1 VETFTE
7 DMFEF
12 WEARIVGGDEGAG
25 VGVMGGLKGLDV
37 MREEG
42 SGNLLGNEGRGITSG
57 EEGLGEVNGVGDPG
71 DCGCSAPG
79 WTQSRKWSLWRMR
92 YLISPAATP
101 HPPNLHSL
109 LSDRPG
115 AAHLQSPG

>member
-1 VETFTE
+1 METFTE

-42 SGNLLGNEGRGITSG
+42 SGNLLGNEGRGITSV
-57 EEGLGEVNGVGDPG
+57 EEGLGEVSGVGVEVIWVTAD
-71 DCGCSAPG
+71 
-79 WTQSRKWSLWRMR
+79 
-92 YLISPAATP
+92 TP
-101 HPPNLHSL
+101 TPDSQ
-109 LSDRPG
+109 RVGIG
-115 AAHLQSPG
+115 AIGG